1 MLNKELKALRKIF
14 FLSVAEAAEHIG
26 YVSARTWQRWELGEY
41 KIPDDV
47 EKKINDLAER
57 RLLMIEDCDEV
68 MNEHD
73 PESTVF
79 DFDMTFEDYKTRHP
93 ESNIIDWRL
102 SQSVAA
108 YFLGEGIAKLK

>member
-1 MLNKELKALRKIF
+1 MLNKELKALRKIL
-14 FLSVAEAAEHIG
+14 FLSVTEAAEHIG

-47 EKKINDLAER
+47 KKKMNDLAER
-57 RLLMIEDCDEV
+57 RLLMIEDCDDV
-68 MNEHD
+68 MSEHD